1 MSFCFWDE
9 SREWRLGSRSWV
21 QDFLG
26 WPQWWKGSHWIFL
39 KLLGG
44 MCLGGGMWGVCGIC
58 GHRLICLLLLILLLF
73 WSCGAPVLCMGI
85 CSLCSWLVWVV
96 GRGCGVWWGGGGG
109 SQVNFLSYYCRCF
122 SDLPYVQIFVLS
134 LVVVFL
140 VLIIFTSSR
149 KQKDILRCCLI
160 SLMARP
166 LITGF

>member
-1 MSFCFWDE
+1 MVFDGE
-9 SREWRLGSRSWV
+9 
-21 QDFLG
+21 
-26 WPQWWKGSHWIFL
+26 
-39 KLLGG
+39 
-44 MCLGGGMWGVCGIC
+44 
-58 GHRLICLLLLILLLF
+58 
-73 WSCGAPVLCMGI
+73 
-85 CSLCSWLVWVV
+85 
-96 GRGCGVWWGGGGG
+96 GGGG
-109 SQVNFLSYYCRCF
+109 SQVNFISYYCRCF